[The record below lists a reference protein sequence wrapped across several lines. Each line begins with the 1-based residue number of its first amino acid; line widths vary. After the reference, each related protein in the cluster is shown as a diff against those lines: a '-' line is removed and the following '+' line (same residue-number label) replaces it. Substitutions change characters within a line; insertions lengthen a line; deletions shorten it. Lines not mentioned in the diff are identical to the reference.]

1 MLKDAELKD
10 SVLQNLI
17 LEPFHIPEMLQE
29 SRKNKIQRYSIGV
42 KILLSSD
49 NLSSDSEYY
58 PLEQVIKRKFRKMF
72 PVVPEDPDILVLRT
86 VPLNLA
92 SLSICVR
99 LIFIKKELKIFSQ
112 DTYNLFLKTF
122 FGYL

>member
-17 LEPFHIPEMLQE
+17 LEPFNILDMLQE
-29 SRKNKIQRYSIGV
+29 SRRNKIQRYSIGV

-72 PVVPEDPDILVLRT
+72 PVSEDPDILVLRT
-86 VPLNLA
+86 VPFNLA
-92 SLSICVR
+92 SLSVCVR
-99 LIFIKKELKIFSQ
+99 LRFILK
-112 DTYNLFLKTF
+112 N
-122 FGYL
+122 

>member
-1 MLKDAELKD
+1 MVEYTALLKDAELKD

-17 LEPFHIPEMLQE
+17 LEPFNIPEMLQE
-29 SRKNKIQRYSIGV
+29 SRRNKIQRYSIGV

-49 NLSSDSEYY
+49 SLSSDSEYY

-86 VPLNLA
+86 VPFNLA

-99 LIFIKKELKIFSQ
+99 LRFILK
-112 DTYNLFLKTF
+112 N
-122 FGYL
+122 

>member
-49 NLSSDSEYY
+49 NLSSDSKYY

-99 LIFIKKELKIFSQ
+99 LRFILK
-112 DTYNLFLKTF
+112 N
-122 FGYL
+122 